1 MTAQLA
7 KSPAAVLPAALPAMA
22 PLLDELHACLWRQDL
37 LPGQV
42 LELCRLR
49 LWQLH
54 GLALDEAGA
63 ACELPAQ
70 KRQALSRWDSSEQ
83 FDAAERACLA
93 FAEVYAMDVQ
103 AITDAQAE
111 AVKAHFGDA
120 GLVLLIEALGQFD
133 GVARLRRLW
142 PAAGRA

>member
-1 MTAQLA
+1 
-7 KSPAAVLPAALPAMA
+7 
-22 PLLDELHACLWRQDL
+22 
-37 LPGQV
+37 
-42 LELCRLR
+42 
-49 LWQLH
+49 
-54 GLALDEAGA
+54 
-63 ACELPAQ
+63 
-70 KRQALSRWDSSEQ
+70 
-83 FDAAERACLA
+83 
-93 FAEVYAMDVQ
+93 MDVQ